1 MWVVGR
7 GVAPC
12 PACPPLCP
20 QTCLIPPSWEKLG
33 CSPAVIP
40 PFLHPFFPCW
50 GRVGGGALP
59 CTCEGQKAE
68 ERIGISRARTDM
80 DPAPPHG
87 SWGWNGI

>member
-20 QTCLIPPSWEKLG
+20 QTGLIPPSWEKLG

-40 PFLHPFFPCW
+40 PLFAPVFSLLGEG
-50 GRVGGGALP
+50 GRRSVTLYL
-59 CTCEGQKAE
+59 
-68 ERIGISRARTDM
+68 
-80 DPAPPHG
+80 
-87 SWGWNGI
+87 